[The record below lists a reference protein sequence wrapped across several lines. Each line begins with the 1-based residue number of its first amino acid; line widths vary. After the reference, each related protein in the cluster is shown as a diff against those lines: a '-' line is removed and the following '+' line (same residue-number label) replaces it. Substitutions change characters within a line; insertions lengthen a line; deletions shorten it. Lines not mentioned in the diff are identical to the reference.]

1 MDRNLSVGS
10 TKAPIDKAASIA
22 TSRGRE
28 LADKVDITFAWERA
42 KRLWQGP
49 EQGRG
54 ARKQGEEIIMAG
66 RGNRQGNSQKVPT
79 APSVR
84 LQAKGRTRSQGQIPP
99 RGFDEL
105 GEAKP
110 K

>member
-10 TKAPIDKAASIA
+10 TKAPIEKAASIA

-28 LADKVDITFAWERA
+28 LANKVDITFASERA

-54 ARKQGEEIIMAG
+54 ARKQGEETIMAS
-66 RGNRQGNSQKVPT
+66 RGKLPWRQPENTNGPL
-79 APSVR
+79 R
-84 LQAKGRTRSQGQIPP
+84 LSTGKRTNAEPG
-99 RGFDEL
+99 G
-105 GEAKP
+105 K
-110 K
+110 